1 MCPIVKVLLQEYF
14 SFLLEAVFTR
24 SSTARVTSQ
33 KSLLLHRSESEER
46 EREASKFFEQQSM
59 EEDSSPVAEGG
70 VHPGEGGI
78 FNFPG
83 AQEGQGPVRL
93 TNLTPIR

>member
-1 MCPIVKVLLQEYF
+1 
-14 SFLLEAVFTR
+14 
-24 SSTARVTSQ
+24 
-33 KSLLLHRSESEER
+33 
-46 EREASKFFEQQSM
+46 M
-59 EEDSSPVAEGG
+59 EDDSSPVAEGGVHTGEGG

>member
-1 MCPIVKVLLQEYF
+1 
-14 SFLLEAVFTR
+14 
-24 SSTARVTSQ
+24 
-33 KSLLLHRSESEER
+33 
-46 EREASKFFEQQSM
+46 M
-59 EEDSSPVAEGG
+59 EDDSSPVAEGGEGG